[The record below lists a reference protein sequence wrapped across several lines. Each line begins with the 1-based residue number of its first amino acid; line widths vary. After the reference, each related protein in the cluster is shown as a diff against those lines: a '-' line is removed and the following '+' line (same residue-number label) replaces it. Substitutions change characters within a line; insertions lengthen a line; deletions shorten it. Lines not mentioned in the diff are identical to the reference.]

1 MSYFFPPENVNA
13 RENVKCLMSLAK
25 IIKSV
30 TRKVGANLKLD
41 YVLAK
46 NLINVFMVLYANAIR
61 IVANH
66 LGNLGEGVI
75 LNLDVFVEKN
85 LT

>member
-1 MSYFFPPENVNA
+1 
-13 RENVKCLMSLAK
+13 MSLAK
-25 IIKSV
+25 IIKTV
-30 TRKVGANLKLD
+30 TRKVGVNLKLD
-41 YVLAK
+41 YVFAK